1 MSVVKPEPGM
11 TYDFEVEGV
20 FSFDDSITFLGVPSV
35 NYRQLS
41 PVKAQ
46 VIVDGSVFANVN
58 ITADR
63 MTGTSNKSSIV
74 TYDKLDIEHINQK
87 KVTLHCVFQKWIL
100 RLMPDKLSHIPP
112 NDDEIVPIDIEDIGV
127 KNTEIQ

>member
-35 NYRQLS
+35 NYRQLF

-74 TYDKLDIEHINQK
+74 TYDKLDIEHINQM
-87 KVTLHCVFQKWIL
+87 KVTLHCIF
-100 RLMPDKLSHIPP
+100 
-112 NDDEIVPIDIEDIGV
+112 IEADHGPA
-127 KNTEIQ
+127 